1 MNKPKTTE
9 KKVFSSDLFHI
20 NKMHLVYSPTD
31 AVDHDII
38 IRKPTVSIFPLTDK
52 YEIYVVSQYRPLLK
66 KVTLE
71 AVAGY
76 IDEGEVPLKAAKR
89 ELAEETGIT
98 AGQWEMLTRV
108 DLAASVVKA
117 ENYIF
122 LAKGLELG
130 KANPEKHEDIEFLK
144 MPLTQAAQKV
154 LTGEITL
161 SSSIIGILL
170 LEKLRKEKKL

>member
-9 KKVFSSDLFHI
+9 KTIFSSDLFHI
-20 NKMHLVYSPTD
+20 NKMHIMYSSTD
-31 AVDHDII
+31 SVDHDIV
-38 IRKPTVSIFPLTDK
+38 IRKPTISVFPLTDT
-52 YEIYVVSQYRPLLK
+52 YELYLVSQYRPLLK

-76 IDEGEVPLKAAKR
+76 IDEKESPLQAAKR
-89 ELAEETGIT
+89 ELAEETGLRAT
-98 AGQWEMLTRV
+98 QWEMLATV
-108 DLAASVVKA
+108 DLSASVVKA
-117 ENYIF
+117 ESHLF
-122 LAKGLELG
+122 LAKGLEPG
-130 KANPEKHEDIEFLK
+130 KAYPEQHEDIELLK
-144 MPLTQAAQKV
+144 MPLTQAAQKI